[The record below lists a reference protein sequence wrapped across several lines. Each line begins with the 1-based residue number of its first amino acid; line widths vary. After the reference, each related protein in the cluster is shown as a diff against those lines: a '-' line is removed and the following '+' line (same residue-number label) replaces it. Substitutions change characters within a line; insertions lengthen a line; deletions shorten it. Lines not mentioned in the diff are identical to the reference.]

1 MKATYSKKSKYR
13 SRKVTIDGV
22 TYDSIKEYHR
32 FCDLKLLERAGIITG
47 LQRQVKYTLIPSQFG
62 RVPDKQRPGGIK
74 RVCLER
80 EVSYYAD
87 FVYKD
92 VYGNLIVEDAKGFKT
107 KEYIIKRKLMLE
119 RYGIR
124 ISEV

>member
-1 MKATYSKKSKYR
+1 MIDGITFDSKKEGNRYR
-13 SRKVTIDGV
+13 
-22 TYDSIKEYHR
+22 E
-32 FCDLKLLERAGIITG
+32 LKLLEKAGKITG
-47 LQRQVKYTLIPSQFG
+47 LQLQVKYILIPSQFG
-62 RVPDKQRPGGIK
+62 RVPDKQRPGGTK

-80 EVSYYAD
+80 ECAYIAD

-92 VYGNLIVEDAKGFKT
+92 SDGQLIIEDVKGYRDPASAAYAKFV
-107 KEYIIKRKLMLE
+107 IKRKLMLE